1 MVNVLNIVSLNNKTY
16 AQDDPVTYNDA
27 VKGDRSDK
35 WKEAMNAEIQSL
47 IANNTW
53 DVVRR
58 NTTKGKVVKTKWVYK
73 TKRHLDGTIDKYKAR
88 LVAKGYSQTQ
98 GIDVNETFASIVKHK
113 TWRAMLAIAVELDL
127 KVYHWDIATAF
138 LNAKLDEE
146 VYIET
151 PTGYDFGQNVVLK
164 LKKGLYGL
172 QQASR
177 QWLLDLTATLK
188 NLGLER
194 STADENLFLKYNK
207 ERTMPVIAI
216 GIWVDDMVII
226 CKDKGEYYNALKAG
240 LQKKYKVE
248 DKGIISEFLG
258 IKVSY
263 SEGTIKLD
271 QASYVTSILKRYS
284 LFETKEAPTP
294 DVKGKKLV

>member
-53 DVVRR
+53 DVVNR